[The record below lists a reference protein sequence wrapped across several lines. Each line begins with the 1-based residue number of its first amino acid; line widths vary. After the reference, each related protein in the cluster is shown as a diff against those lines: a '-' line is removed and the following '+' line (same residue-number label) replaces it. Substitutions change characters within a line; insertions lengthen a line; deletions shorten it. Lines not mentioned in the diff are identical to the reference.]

1 MFLYFSYIIS
11 YKVYQPYQTQHRNY
25 KRTFS
30 MKTFSDQKRDFGGL
44 ILFFIILIFL
54 LTYSFLK
61 SLEHLFYTC
70 FEFHCFIFISKIKS
84 DSSIL
89 HIIKINNDKWIPSV
103 YHYKTSGMQFSL
115 SFIANHDV
123 TSNMN

>member
-1 MFLYFSYIIS
+1 MFLYFSCIIS
-11 YKVYQPYQTQHRNY
+11 NKVYQPYQTQHRNY

-30 MKTFSDQKRDFGGL
+30 MKTFLDQRRDFGSL

-70 FEFHCFIFISKIKS
+70 FELHYFILISKIKS
-84 DSSIL
+84 GSSIL
-89 HIIKINNDKWIPSV
+89 HIIKINNDKWIPSE
-103 YHYKTSGMQFSL
+103 YHYITSGMQFSL